1 MRMVKY
7 TGYGNAAGFLARSGA
22 MLGESNNLSSTSGAQ
37 YSSDSE
43 DSDTEEYKKFKS
55 Q

>member
-1 MRMVKY
+1 MVKY
-7 TGYGNAAGFLARSGA
+7 TGYGNAAGFLARRGA
-22 MLGESNNLSSTSGAQ
+22 LLGGNGNSDLSSGAQ

-43 DSDTEEYKKFKS
+43 DSDIEEYKQFKA